1 MKKFNSSKNII
12 IALSILI
19 VVVLIV
25 TFTTAQRNEKKQSL
39 PGQSTVNN
47 IVASID
53 NALFSP
59 LRGIENGVKS
69 INNLFSTY
77 TENDRL
83 KKRIDE
89 NAALHSELQTYKKE
103 NDELKKQ
110 LEIND
115 TLANF
120 DRVSAN
126 VINRSPDNWQ
136 DIIVIDKGESDGVAV
151 NMPVMGSKGLVGR
164 VLIVESDTAKVELL
178 TTANENTNHF
188 PVMLETESGDAVYGL
203 ITGYDTKKGALI
215 VSQLTKTDGLK
226 EKGDVATSGLGNNS
240 PKGLY
245 IGEIMEV
252 NVNKDVIDSEV
263 LVKPVSNMYDISF
276 VTVIQRLAGSG
287 S

>member
-115 TLANF
+115 TLSNF

-164 VLIVESDTAKVELL
+164 VLIVENDTAKVELL

>member
-1 MKKFNSSKNII
+1 VKKFNSSKNII

-115 TLANF
+115 TLSNF

-164 VLIVESDTAKVELL
+164 VLIVENDTAKVELL